1 MSILYI
7 SHSLGLE
14 GVKKRWSEVLKVNE
28 WCNSWYMYINY
39 FSGEIFLQIS
49 PEKSCWCLSLFSC
62 KRCLYSPCHVMR
74 VRLLPCDHHSRVT
87 CWWDAFVLAVK
98 ICQLCHQRT
107 LSPSSR
113 KNQKELNKWVAALS
127 LITLSY
133 SQRLLFRRGCST

>member
-1 MSILYI
+1 MYLHVYPLHFSFTG
-7 SHSLGLE
+7 SQRSQE
-14 GVKKRWSEVLKVNE
+14 KVKRCFKGQRMMQFLLHV
-28 WCNSWYMYINY
+28 YHF

-49 PEKSCWCLSLFSC
+49 PEKSCSCC

-113 KNQKELNKWVAALS
+113 KNQKERNKWVAAM
-127 LITLSY
+127 
-133 SQRLLFRRGCST
+133 

>member
-1 MSILYI
+1 M
-7 SHSLGLE
+7 
-14 GVKKRWSEVLKVNE
+14 
-28 WCNSWYMYINY
+28 NSVRI
-39 FSGEIFLQIS
+39 
-49 PEKSCWCLSLFSC
+49 KSKIRADVSTCLSFTFLIHWVSTESRKGETMFYRSRNYAILGTCISFFFGGNLSSDFAGKKLFMFISFSC

-113 KNQKELNKWVAALS
+113 KNQKELNKWVAAM
-127 LITLSY
+127 
-133 SQRLLFRRGCST
+133 